1 MGALYRKVCN
11 KRNLRRAAL
20 TVLANA
26 TSSTSENTRD
36 EAERFKQ
43 DLERNLTD
51 IRRQLADYRFAFAP
65 ARGIAIKKPGKTTR
79 RPLVIAPIESR
90 IVQRTILNVLSALP
104 LVRSIHRMSYNLGG
118 VLDGGVAKA
127 IERAYRA
134 GIKHAYYVRTD
145 IKDFFTQVPREQ
157 LLAQITDQTGDPE
170 FNRLLVSATAV
181 ELSNL
186 AELKQHGDIFPL
198 AERGVAQGSC
208 LSPLLCNLF
217 MHQMDEMLNT
227 MPFEAVRYID
237 DVIIFGP
244 NRSQV
249 RKALKMLKEQ
259 LAQYGLDAYEPPA
272 RGAQRTGTEKAA
284 EGETS
289 RGFSFLGCDVTTDA
303 IRPGKKARSSLI
315 EKVRKLYA
323 TGVAS
328 QRHLK
333 AVSGE
338 PFSAKDDPTLLY
350 TLWRVSNT
358 VRAWGGAFSFC
369 TDMRVFRHL
378 DAELNGEYVAFRDH
392 WKRRVKDL
400 SQADRQRL
408 IGVQLLED
416 VKFDPG
422 FKSMVSSRAGTRR
435 MESTNAMSANGA
447 ARNAAGEHGRG
458 ATVEGLLSTDRQ
470 DDKRHPA
477 SLKTEPLAGAQDS
490 RGNNALDA

>member
-11 KRNLRRAAL
+11 KRNLRKAAL

-26 TSSTSENTRD
+26 TSSTSESTRD
-36 EAERFKQ
+36 EAERFRQ
-43 DLERNLTD
+43 DLERNLTN
-51 IRRQLADYRFAFAP
+51 IRRQLADCRFVFAP

-79 RPLVIAPIESR
+79 RPLVVAPIESR
-90 IVQRTILNVLSALP
+90 IVQRTVLNVLSALP
-104 LVRSIHRMSYNLGG
+104 FVRSIHRMSYNLGG

-157 LLAQITDQTGDPE
+157 LLAQVINETGDPE
-170 FNRLLVSATAV
+170 FNRLLEDATTV

-217 MHQMDEMLNT
+217 MHQMDEMLNRV
-227 MPFEAVRYID
+227 PFEAVRYID

-244 NRSQV
+244 NRSQA

-272 RGAQRTGTEKAA
+272 RGERCTGAEKAA

-289 RGFSFLGCDVTTDA
+289 HGFSFLGCDVTRDA
-303 IRPGKKARSSLI
+303 IRPGKKARSSLV

-333 AVSGE
+333 VVSGE

-369 TDMRVFRHL
+369 TDIRVFRQL
-378 DAELNGEYVAFRDH
+378 DADLNDEYAAFRDQ
-392 WKRRVKDL
+392 WKMRVKGL
-400 SQADRQRL
+400 SQADQQRL
-408 IGVQLLED
+408 VGIQLLED
-416 VKFDPG
+416 VKFDPS

-435 MESTNAMSANGA
+435 TESTDTKSMNGTTRHA
-447 ARNAAGEHGRG
+447 VGAHSRG
-458 ATVEGLLSTDRQ
+458 DTGVNSISTDQQDAKRQ
-470 DDKRHPA
+470 PA
-477 SLKTEPLAGAQDS
+477 LLKTESHSGVGDEQ
-490 RGNNALDA
+490 GNEALDA

>member
-11 KRNLRRAAL
+11 KRNLRKAAL

-26 TSSTSENTRD
+26 ASSTSESTRD
-36 EAERFKQ
+36 EDDRFKQ

-51 IRRQLADYRFAFAP
+51 IRRQLADNRFVFAP

-90 IVQRTILNVLSALP
+90 IVQRTILNALSALP
-104 LVRSIHRMSYNLGG
+104 FVRSIHRMSYNLGG

-127 IERAYRA
+127 IDRAYRA

-145 IKDFFTQVPREQ
+145 IKDFFTQVPRQ
-157 LLAQITDQTGDPE
+157 LLLSQITDQTGDPE
-170 FNRLLVSATAV
+170 FNRLLEDATTV

-217 MHQMDEMLNT
+217 MHEMDEALNAA
-227 MPFEAVRYID
+227 PFEAVRYID

-259 LAQYGLDAYEPPA
+259 LARYGLDAYEPPA
-272 RGAQRTGTEKAA
+272 RGARRTGAEKAA

-289 RGFSFLGCDVTTDA
+289 HGFSFLGCDVARDA
-303 IRPGKKARSSLI
+303 IRPGAKARSSLV

-333 AVSGE
+333 VVSGE
-338 PFSAKDDPTLLY
+338 PFSAKEDPTLLY

-358 VRAWGGAFSFC
+358 VRAWGGAFAFC
-369 TDMRVFRHL
+369 TDIRVFRHL
-378 DAELNGEYVAFRDH
+378 DAELNTEYLTFRDN
-392 WKRRVKDL
+392 WKKRLKDL
-400 SQADRQRL
+400 SKADQQRL
-408 IGVQLLED
+408 LGIQLLED
-416 VKFDPG
+416 VEFDAS
-422 FKSMVSSRAGTRR
+422 FKAMVLSRAGTRVTQP
-435 MESTNAMSANGA
+435 SKKQSMSSASKSSAGGQSKALIVDNPPWLDSDA
-447 ARNAAGEHGRG
+447 DRSFATPDNAAPLPAVQDNMDDERLG
-458 ATVEGLLSTDRQ
+458 A
-470 DDKRHPA
+470 
-477 SLKTEPLAGAQDS
+477 
-490 RGNNALDA
+490 